1 MTEDDYITLT
11 NLAKVRIIVDIVRD
25 LFPDGKIITTSARD
39 SMLSLL
45 NRWEDELGR
54 ESVDRSEE

>member
-1 MTEDDYITLT
+1 VTEDDYITLT

>member
-25 LFPDGKIITTSARD
+25 LFPDGKIITASALD
-39 SMLSLL
+39 SMLPLL

-54 ESVDRSEE
+54 ESVERSEG